1 MDCDN
6 DDAIELNDLEKH
18 CLKSLCPVT
27 YLFCLR
33 SQCINRNSF

>member
-6 DDAIELNDLEKH
+6 DGVVGLNDLEKH

-27 YLFCLR
+27 YLV
-33 SQCINRNSF
+33 